1 MTKTKTGHFTSYTAY
16 NYCPR
21 CTTETQGVT
30 RTLCRPGIY
39 RRFGCTED
47 EAHGPHLHCDCQI
60 CGRQWVTECKPVE
73 LRY

>member
-1 MTKTKTGHFTSYTAY
+1 MLKTRAGHFTSYTAY

-21 CTTETQGVT
+21 CTT
-30 RTLCRPGIY
+30 GIY

-47 EAHGPHLHCDCQI
+47 EAHGPHLHYDCQI